1 MCVEFYSIVFP
12 IFYFTKSSNV
22 SLFFLFRVG
31 KLKNTPIYVKP
42 QFTSDG
48 GRCRGWPSRL
58 EVGCGKLHWIARKV
72 SGGHFW
78 DSEKLSVMY
87 VTPWVWTFNLFLSLK
102 RVFTCDL
109 KMEIQL
115 SNLGVKLILL
125 FSSLI
130 LNCNYCKL
138 N

>member
-48 GRCRGWPSRL
+48 GRCRVSVLVGIRNDPGKTIDNVTVQFQLPSCIL
-58 EVGCGKLHWIARKV
+58 SADLSSNYGIVNILANKV
-72 SGGHFW
+72 SNKHQYLFFF
-78 DSEKLSVMY
+78 S
-87 VTPWVWTFNLFLSLK
+87 FLSTVETRK
-102 RVFTCDL
+102 S
-109 KMEIQL
+109 K
-115 SNLGVKLILL
+115 
-125 FSSLI
+125 
-130 LNCNYCKL
+130 
-138 N
+138 